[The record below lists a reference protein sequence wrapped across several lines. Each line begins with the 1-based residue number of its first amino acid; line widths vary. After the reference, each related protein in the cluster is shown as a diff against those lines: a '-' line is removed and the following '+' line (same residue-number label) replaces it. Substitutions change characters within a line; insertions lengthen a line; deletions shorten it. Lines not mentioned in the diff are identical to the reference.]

1 MANEAKSAAELAREE
16 RKARIG
22 KAGDAMAEKREKK
35 ANQSKRQ
42 KRLKWIIP
50 AVVIVIALVLGLL
63 YYFGVPHRALSVIR
77 FGNGEK
83 VSIAE
88 YEYYYKAVY
97 NNISNSSY
105 QYEQYY
111 GAYYGEGAGK
121 MMTGFDYKKTPKN
134 QEFTLSEADT
144 GIKLDKKEYGEN
156 PTWADFFK
164 EYSIKQAQEITA
176 VYNAAVKDGAKL
188 SDDQIKE
195 INKNIEDLRKSAA
208 ESNYSLNAYLMAN
221 YGRGMNESLLR
232 KIMQKQALA
241 SSYIQNKSE
250 EIQSGITDDQI
261 LAYYDEHTN
270 EYNTVDLY
278 FYTLEAEAAKNTEA
292 QEVTDTT
299 EAVEATNY
307 TDEELAEMTKKNL
320 EEKKAEAEAFYE
332 KATIDNFL
340 NLVYESVEEDM
351 KEYFNP
357 SSDSYND
364 SYTTASA
371 VNYSTIEKSFSK
383 DVADWAYDSS
393 RAVGDK
399 FMTSVK
405 ADDGCT
411 TFIIVVL
418 KSLPYKNDTL
428 QPVNVRHILLALT
441 KDEEVTD
448 DKGNKTTETKT
459 IRTPEEA
466 MEQAQAILDKWVKDG
481 AKEDDFIKL
490 AAEKSEDP
498 GSADNGGL
506 IEGIYTDSS
515 YVKPFLDW
523 AYADGRKVG
532 DYGVVE
538 TDYGAH
544 IMYMSSISDKTK
556 WQADILTAMSN
567 DASNKFYEDIVNDKA
582 YSEIKV
588 SNGLIKKV
596 QNKIEDYAARV
607 VETFEKQSAQQ
618 AGSSAANS

>member
-1 MANEAKSAAELAREE
+1 MPNEKPIPQQIPIEKIHDLPGVTDFKLPEKSYGTLVSSILVNGLREPVILRPMENGEYQLVHGYRRRKAAELAKLKTLDALVYDMTEKEAKDYRVAVAANPDAPIPGKPIAPDAKTPVAKEPPKVE
-16 RKARIG
+16 KAVP
-22 KAGDAMAEKREKK
+22 AEKK
-35 ANQSKRQ
+35 
-42 KRLKWIIP
+42 P
-50 AVVIVIALVLGLL
+50 
-63 YYFGVPHRALSVIR
+63 
-77 FGNGEK
+77 
-83 VSIAE
+83 
-88 YEYYYKAVY
+88 
-97 NNISNSSY
+97 
-105 QYEQYY
+105 
-111 GAYYGEGAGK
+111 
-121 MMTGFDYKKTPKN
+121 
-134 QEFTLSEADT
+134 
-144 GIKLDKKEYGEN
+144 
-156 PTWADFFK
+156 
-164 EYSIKQAQEITA
+164 
-176 VYNAAVKDGAKL
+176 
-188 SDDQIKE
+188 
-195 INKNIEDLRKSAA
+195 
-208 ESNYSLNAYLMAN
+208 
-221 YGRGMNESLLR
+221 
-232 KIMQKQALA
+232 
-241 SSYIQNKSE
+241 
-250 EIQSGITDDQI
+250 
-261 LAYYDEHTN
+261 
-270 EYNTVDLY
+270 
-278 FYTLEAEAAKNTEA
+278 EAAPPSPAK
-292 QEVTDTT
+292 
-299 EAVEATNY
+299 AT
-307 TDEELAEMTKKNL
+307 AEKPA
-320 EEKKAEAEAFYE
+320 EKKAEAEAFYE

-364 SYTTASA
+364 SYTTAA
-371 VNYSTIEKSFSK
+371 GVNYSTIEKSFSK

-418 KSLPYKNDTL
+418 KSLPYKDDTL

-459 IRTPEEA
+459 IRTAEEA
-466 MEQAQAILDKWVKDG
+466 MEQAQAILDKWVSDG

-515 YVKPFLDW
+515 YVKPFLEW

-538 TDYGAH
+538 TEYGAH

-618 AGSSAANS
+618 ADSSADKS